1 MDPTF
6 VTTVMTVSLCVVIP
20 TMLIPSAGKIKA
32 LRSRM
37 SRNVKGAFH
46 ATRSRT
52 TPYGNEIVVEVDGVI
67 MNDAKISK
75 DLMTAM
81 MDETA
86 DVLAGEDL
94 KQGRCLVEK
103 TKTLGLEGTPV
114 DAVSWLLEATE
125 RPVVWEGLTDLNGT
139 LIQSFCAGEDG
150 MRLRLPG
157 SAVLTREPDVLL

>member
-37 SRNVKGAFH
+37 SRNAKGAFH

-52 TPYGNEIVVEVDGVI
+52 TPYGNEIIVEVDGVI

-75 DLMTAM
+75 GLMAAM

-94 KQGRCLVEK
+94 
-103 TKTLGLEGTPV
+103 
-114 DAVSWLLEATE
+114 
-125 RPVVWEGLTDLNGT
+125 
-139 LIQSFCAGEDG
+139 
-150 MRLRLPG
+150 
-157 SAVLTREPDVLL
+157 